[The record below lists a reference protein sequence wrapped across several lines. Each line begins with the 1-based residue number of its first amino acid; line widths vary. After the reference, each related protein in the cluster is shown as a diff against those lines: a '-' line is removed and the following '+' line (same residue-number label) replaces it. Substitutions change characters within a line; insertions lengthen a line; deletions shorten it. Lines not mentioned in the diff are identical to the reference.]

1 MKKLLVFLS
10 LTVMIMFISSC
21 SSEGQSVEKG
31 ILGTWINNE
40 NTNEKWVF
48 SADGKI
54 IRGGSDYK
62 YGVTDKMLVV
72 TNTYGGNFDVWN
84 ASISADGKTL
94 ILLGPKSGWWLTKE
108 KP

>member
-1 MKKLLVFLS
+1 MKKLLVLLS
-10 LTVMIMFISSC
+10 LAVTVVFISSC

-40 NTNEKWVF
+40 DTNEKWVF
-48 SADGKI
+48 SADGKM
-54 IRGGSDYK
+54 IRGDEVGK
-62 YGVTDKMLVV
+62 YGVTDKMLSV
-72 TNTYGGNFDVWN
+72 TDSRGNRFDVWN

-94 ILLGPKSGWWLTKE
+94 ILVGYKSAWWLTKE